1 MKAYKLDEKKFLEQA
16 IISNVQGLL
25 SSDWYNPHDPN
36 IEMITTHAK
45 NLSLEMLKQRNELFF
60 VEKKTPKS
68 KEPEIKQN
76 IDFEEI
82 VTIFNQVCSMLPSV
96 TKLTP
101 ERENAIVKILE
112 TYSLQ
117 DIGTVFRNVAQSDYL
132 VGKKVE
138 WKADFDWIFV
148 PKNFIKIL
156 ENKYQ
161 NVTNGQVNTAKQYAP
176 SDNLKEAITQRLF
189 PK

>member
-1 MKAYKLDEKKFLEQA
+1 MKSFKLDEKKFLEQSM
-16 IISNVQGLL
+16 ISNVQGLL
-25 SSDWYNPHDPN
+25 ASDWLAPHEPN
-36 IEMITTHAK
+36 YEQIVSFSK

-60 VEKKTPKS
+60 VDNKKPK
-68 KEPEIKQN
+68 KEPEINHN

-82 VTIFNQVCSMLPSV
+82 VDIFNQVCSMLPSV

-101 ERENAIVKILE
+101 ERENAITKILE

-138 WKADFDWIFV
+138 WRADFDWVFI

-161 NVTNGQVNTAKQYAP
+161 NVNNGQANTTTQYTP
-176 SDNLKEAITQRLF
+176 SDSLKEKVVGRIF
-189 PK
+189 GK

>member
-1 MKAYKLDEKKFLEQA
+1 MKAYKLDEKKFLEQS

-101 ERENAIVKILE
+101 ERENAIIKILE

-138 WKADFDWIFV
+138 WKATFDWIFI

-156 ENKYQ
+156 ENGYQ
-161 NVTNGQVNTAKQYAP
+161 NVNNGQTNTTNQYTP
-176 SDNLKEAITQRLF
+176 SDSLKEKVVGRLF
-189 PK
+189 G